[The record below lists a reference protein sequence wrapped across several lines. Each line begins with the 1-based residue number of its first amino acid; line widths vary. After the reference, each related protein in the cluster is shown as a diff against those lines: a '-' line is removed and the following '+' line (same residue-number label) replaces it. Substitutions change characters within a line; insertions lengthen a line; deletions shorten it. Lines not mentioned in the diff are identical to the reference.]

1 MKPEQNGT
9 PARYPRT
16 YEIGGRRTLNGI
28 AVFCACFGVV
38 GLGLSILTHPDRP
51 IQVSNAVTPVVTF
64 LVIGSVWAW
73 WANQRV
79 ILHEDA
85 IELTTWFSRRTLTRD
100 QIAGYRIEHPQ
111 SSRGGIRYII
121 APRSSGERIMKL
133 PRGLLCDK
141 PFHAWMKRLEQIDQ
155 AE

>member
-1 MKPEQNGT
+1 MKTEQNGT

-28 AVFCACFGVV
+28 AALFACFGVGAPIV
-38 GLGLSILTHPDRP
+38 TILTHPDRP
-51 IQVSNAVTPVVTF
+51 VQVSNVLTPV
-64 LVIGSVWAW
+64 LVFSGIALIWAW

-85 IELTTWFSRRTLTRD
+85 IELITWFSRRTLTRD

-141 PFHAWMKRLEQIDQ
+141 PFHAWMNKLEQID
-155 AE
+155 